1 MNEIVID
8 KKEELVMKLLHYF
21 ITEKGYNPVIIRGV
35 KDEIW
40 LENLDNDYKIVRIV
54 SGYIHNNEQFKFDV
68 FKTKNLLKT
77 IKKKTLSFKINAL
90 SIFVNLGDNV
100 DISQFEDVS
109 NIKFAN
115 IHEVSDLNKYL
126 FVIDAFP
133 DITKDMNFKEKGLE
147 LFMKITSDI
156 NKKNEGDAKMNE
168 DVFTPKKPVITYG
181 LIFINILV
189 FILYL
194 FNDSILGMF
203 AVNRFYIVSLNQ
215 YYRLFTGIFL
225 HANILHLIFNMYSLY
240 IIGMQLESFLGKWRY
255 LIVYLLSGLG
265 GSMMSIFFSNNF
277 SVGASGAIFGLLG
290 SLLYFGYHYRVYLD
304 SVVKSQIIPLILIN
318 LFIGF
323 SVSGIDNWAHIGGLV
338 GGLLATMAVGIKYK
352 STKFEMINGV
362 IMYLIFIGFLGYMVF
377 VRGM

>member
-21 ITEKGYNPVIIRGV
+21 ITERGYNPVIIRGV

-40 LENLDNDYKIVRIV
+40 LENLEDDYKIVRIV
-54 SGYIHNNEQFKFDV
+54 SGYIHNNEQFKFDIA
-68 FKTKNLLKT
+68 KTKSLLKT

-100 DISQFEDVS
+100 DISEFEDTP

-115 IHEVSDLNKYL
+115 IHEADDLNKYR
-126 FVIDAFP
+126 FVIDAYP
-133 DITKDMNFKEKGLE
+133 DITKDIDFKEKGLE

-168 DVFTPKKPVITYG
+168 DVFTPKKPIVTYALIIINVI
-181 LIFINILV
+181 V
-189 FILYL
+189 FLLSL
-194 FNDSILGMF
+194 FNESIIQMF
-203 AVNRFYIVSLNQ
+203 AVNRFFIADLGQ
-215 YYRLFTGIFL
+215 YYRLLTGIFL
-225 HANILHLIFNMYSLY
+225 HANFLHLIFNMYALY
-240 IIGMQLESFLGKWRY
+240 VIGMQLESFLGKGKY
-255 LIVYLLSGLG
+255 LAVYLLSGLG
-265 GSMMSIFFSNNF
+265 GSMLSIFFSNGY
-277 SVGASGAIFGLLG
+277 SVGASGAIFGLMG
-290 SLLYFGYHYRVYLD
+290 ALLYFGYHYRVYLD
-304 SVVKSQIIPLILIN
+304 SVVKSQIIPLIILN
-318 LFIGF
+318 LLIGF
-323 SVSGIDNWAHIGGLV
+323 TSTGIDNWAHIGGLV
-338 GGLLATMAVGIKYK
+338 GGILATMAVGVKYK